1 MKILV
6 EFIDAIFPFA
16 VGILILVKP
25 QVFTKTDLSLEEN
38 QKAAGLLKKGGV
50 CLLIAGVFIFIA
62 HLMTK

>member
-1 MKILV
+1 MNILV

-38 QKAAGLLKKGGV
+38 QKAAGL
-50 CLLIAGVFIFIA
+50 
-62 HLMTK
+62 